1 MGITARGVGLIVA
14 AVVLL
19 GVGFRFAYPEL
30 TMLGAAAGAAVGY
43 AALVAAWRPRL
54 TVTRLADPDR
64 VARGEPA
71 SMTLTVRNS
80 GRLRS
85 ANLLAED
92 RCGDRTVPVP
102 VLRLR
107 PGRDTEVRY
116 DVPTHRR
123 GVVPVGPLR
132 VTRRDP
138 LGLVALARPY
148 GATVPVWVYPR
159 VHPLSAVPTGAG
171 RSLDGRVDGV
181 PHGSIT
187 FDSLREY
194 VVGDELRRVH
204 WRTSARVGE
213 LMVREN
219 VDTSLPRLV
228 VLLDNRATAHPER
241 VGGVVESFESACEAA
256 ASIVTAAHRA
266 DLPVVLLFAAAEP
279 VTPGGEVDGGGALGP
294 LDRLAAAEL
303 SSDDDAVRAATTRL
317 RQDRLGDT
325 LIFLTGPGGRGELGH
340 VGALRGA
347 YPSVVVGVFGG
358 AEPTP
363 PGAAGL
369 VVVDAADGA
378 QFAAEWDGVRRW

>member
-1 MGITARGVGLIVA
+1 VG
-14 AVVLL
+14 
-19 GVGFRFAYPEL
+19 
-30 TMLGAAAGAAVGY
+30 
-43 AALVAAWRPRL
+43 
-54 TVTRLADPDR
+54 
-64 VARGEPA
+64 
-71 SMTLTVRNS
+71 
-80 GRLRS
+80 
-85 ANLLAED
+85 
-92 RCGDRTVPVP
+92 
-102 VLRLR
+102 
-107 PGRDTEVRY
+107 
-116 DVPTHRR
+116 
-123 GVVPVGPLR
+123 GPLR

-159 VHPLSAVPTGAG
+159 VHPLTAVPTGAG

-256 ASIVTAAHRA
+256 ASIVTAAHRE

-279 VTPGGEVDGGGALGP
+279 AAPVTSGGEVDGGGALGP

-347 YPSVVVGVFGG
+347 YPSVVVGVFGA

-363 PGAAGL
+363 PDAAGL

>member
-1 MGITARGVGLIVA
+1 MGITARGIGLLVA
-14 AVVLL
+14 AVLL
-19 GVGFRFAYPEL
+19 LAAGFRFGYPEL
-30 TMLGAAAGAAVGY
+30 TLLGAAAGTALAV
-43 AALVAAWRPRL
+43 ALVAAARRPRL
-54 TVTRLADPDR
+54 LVSRQADPDR

-71 SMTLTVRNS
+71 AMTLTVRNA
-80 GRLRS
+80 GRVGAAS
-85 ANLLAED
+85 MLATD
-92 RCGDRTVPVP
+92 RCGDRLVPVP

-107 PGRDTEVRY
+107 AGSDTTVSY
-116 DVPTHRR
+116 PVPTSRR

-138 LGLVALARPY
+138 LGLVVLARSY
-148 GATVPVWVYPR
+148 GDVVPVWVHPR
-159 VHPLSAVPTGAG
+159 IHPLRAVPTGAG
-171 RSLDGRVDGV
+171 RSLDGRVDAV

-219 VDTSLPRLV
+219 VDTSLPRIV
-228 VLLDNRATAHPER
+228 VLLDNRSVAHPDR
-241 VGGVVESFESACEAA
+241 VGGVAESFESACEAA
-256 ASIVTAAHRA
+256 ASVVTAAVHE
-266 DLPVVLLFAAAEP
+266 DLPVVLLF
-279 VTPGGEVDGGGALGP
+279 VTADDASVDSIGTGPSGP
-294 LDRLAAAEL
+294 LDRLAAVTLTNEGTL
-303 SSDDDAVRAATTRL
+303 EAATARL
-317 RQDRLGDT
+317 RRDRLGDT
-325 LIFLTGPGGRGELGH
+325 LVVLTGPGATEDLGH

-347 YPSVVVGVFGG
+347 YPSVVAGIFGA

-378 QFAAEWDGVRRW
+378 AFAAEWDGVRRW